1 MGDSCLGVVSTA
13 TDLGSVVN
21 PCTKK
26 FGRLLSPGLARV
38 GDCDSLELRLI
49 HPEQHS
55 ACSAT
60 NSPSTPSQ
68 FYELHQIKPSFRYF
82 TYKSAL
88 HHRQHGS
95 HQGGKLIPPR
105 NPAIRGRNHQEVP
118 PSPDTPPTAF
128 AECILMLGQ

>member
-13 TDLGSVVN
+13 TPTWKASLTPALRNSAGSW
-21 PCTKK
+21 
-26 FGRLLSPGLARV
+26 LLARV
-38 GDCDSLELRLI
+38 GDCDLWNSVSFILN
-49 HPEQHS
+49 S

-60 NSPSTPSQ
+60 NSPSTPSRL
-68 FYELHQIKPSFRYF
+68 YESHQIKPSFCYF
-82 TYKSAL
+82 TYKSTL

-105 NPAIRGRNHQEVP
+105 NPAIRGRNHEEAP
-118 PSPDTPPTAF
+118 PSPDIPPTAF